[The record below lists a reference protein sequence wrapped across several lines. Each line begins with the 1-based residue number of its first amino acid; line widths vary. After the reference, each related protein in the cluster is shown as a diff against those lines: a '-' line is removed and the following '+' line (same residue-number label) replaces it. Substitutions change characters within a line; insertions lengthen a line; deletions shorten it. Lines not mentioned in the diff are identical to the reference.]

1 MRDKSRADGVYQIG
15 SLEKALRIL
24 EEIAESPGRSLAELS
39 RSLGAPRAGVF
50 RHLKALEALGYVVT
64 SPDSK
69 RYVLGPRLIY
79 LGIAARGQMRLVDIA
94 RPVMVALR
102 DEFNETVNMGVLARG
117 EVIHVEVVPSTHPVK
132 MAVQVGEWTYCH
144 CSALGKVLLAW
155 SEPGVIAEA
164 IRERG
169 LPPLTERTVR
179 TAPELDNALATVRD
193 AGFAIDDEES
203 ALGLRCVAAGVRD
216 GTGSLVAAISLSS
229 PADRLA
235 LDDALR
241 LAPRMIS
248 SAAAISRRLG
258 WFGESEEPAQAPR
271 QLNQIGG

>member
-1 MRDKSRADGVYQIG
+1 MSNGLYRIG

-24 EEIAESPGRSLAELS
+24 EEIAESPSRTLAEIS
-39 RSLGAPRAGVF
+39 RSLDVPRAGVF
-50 RHLKALEALGYVVT
+50 RHLKALEALGYVAT
-64 SPDSK
+64 SNDSK

-79 LGIAARGQMRLVDIA
+79 LGIAARSQMRLADIA

-102 DEFNETVNMGVLARG
+102 DEFNETVNLGVLARG

-144 CSALGKVLLAW
+144 CSGLGKVLLAW
-155 SEPGVIAEA
+155 SEPDLISEA

-169 LPPLTERTVR
+169 LPALTDRTVR
-179 TAPELDNALATVRD
+179 TASELAAALEAVRS

-203 ALGLRCVAAGVRD
+203 AVGLRCVAAPVRD
-216 GTGSLVAAISLSS
+216 GTGKVAAAISLSS

-235 LDDALR
+235 RDDALR
-241 LAPRMIS
+241 LAPRIIS
-248 SAAAISRRLG
+248 SAGGISRRLG
-258 WFGESEEPAQAPR
+258 WFGESGASGPAA
-271 QLNQIGG
+271 QLTEIGR